1 MNSKPKNEF
10 TRKRQLEWT
19 NAICTLHDLLCT
31 CPHPLQHTVDHLY
44 NFEPD
49 LKPPTPCLTTIKDGD
64 EKDVIDGLGEG
75 ELEALFAEDTEE
87 DSG

>member
-31 CPHPLQHTVDHLY
+31 CPHPLQHTADHLY
-44 NFEPD
+44 SFEPT
-49 LKPPTPCLTTIKDGD
+49 LQPPQQCLTTVKDGD
-64 EKDVIDGLGEG
+64 EKDIIDGLGEG

-87 DSG
+87 DTG